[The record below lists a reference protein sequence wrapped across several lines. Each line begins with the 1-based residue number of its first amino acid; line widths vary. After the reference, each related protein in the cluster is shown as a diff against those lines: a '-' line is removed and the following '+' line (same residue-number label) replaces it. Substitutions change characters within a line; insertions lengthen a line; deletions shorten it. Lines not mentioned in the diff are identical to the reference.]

1 MRSTARYAAL
11 LIIFVLV
18 LSLLSACGKSDVAD
32 DVPVEDIVQKVDEAL
47 GNDGTLVA
55 VDADYIRGSMRMD
68 VSDYAGYVVK
78 INAFGANID
87 EYGIFKGADENQTR
101 EIAKA
106 VEDYLQMREDTWMVE
121 YMPEEHPKLLAAE
134 HKTLG
139 NYVMYAILWEEEK
152 ATAFDAFTAA
162 LSK

>member
-55 VDADYIRGSMRMD
+55 VDADYIKGYMRMD

-101 EIAKA
+101 KIAKA